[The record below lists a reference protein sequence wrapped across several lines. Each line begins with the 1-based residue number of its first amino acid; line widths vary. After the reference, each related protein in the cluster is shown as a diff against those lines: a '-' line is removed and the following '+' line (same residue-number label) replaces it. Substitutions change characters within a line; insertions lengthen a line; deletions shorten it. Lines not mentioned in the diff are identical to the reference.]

1 MEYYSISTWS
11 HGKLLKLNASLN
23 DDGDEYTISIEK
35 NSDGKPSLIYTQ
47 RVFTSGL
54 IQTYG
59 KNLVEAFNKRNEI
72 SVKSLKYMREKT
84 KGLSF

>member
-1 MEYYSISTWS
+1 MSEIPSRSFSLQEY
-11 HGKLLKLNASLN
+11 L
-23 DDGDEYTISIEK
+23 EK
-35 NSDGKPSLIYTQ
+35 DADGKPSLIYTQ
-47 RVFTSGL
+47 RIITSGL